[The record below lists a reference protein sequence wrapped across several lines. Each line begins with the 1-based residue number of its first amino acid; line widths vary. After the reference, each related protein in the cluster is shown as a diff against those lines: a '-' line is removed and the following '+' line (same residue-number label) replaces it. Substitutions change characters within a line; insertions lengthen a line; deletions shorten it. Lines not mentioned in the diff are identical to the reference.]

1 MKFGSYILSTFLVS
15 LTLAGCIPQTQMIQ
29 DGHEWIQLTQTYNF
43 WGANVVKE
51 THCRQTELKDGFC
64 WKAGHQASTIV
75 EAPGV
80 RLTGAALSSAAM
92 VSSAGLLMH
101 GLKNQP
107 VSQPAQMQVF
117 PNSHVSTLNSN
128 AYTTF
133 VPKY

>member
-1 MKFGSYILSTFLVS
+1 MKSILAVLMLFSVLIS
-15 LTLAGCIPQTQMIQ
+15 GCIPETQIIQ
-29 DGHEWIQLTQTYNF
+29 DGHEVIQLTQTHNF

-51 THCRQTELKDGFC
+51 THCLRSEMKDGFC
-64 WKAGHQASTIV
+64 WKAERKASTIV

-80 RLTGAALSSAAM
+80 KLTGAALNSAAI

-101 GLKNQP
+101 GLMNQP
-107 VSQPAQMQVF
+107 VAPPAQMQVF